1 MQNLIFGLIS
11 GSILAIAAVGFSMI
25 RQTEG
30 FINIAH
36 GQMLT
41 IGAFM
46 GFILVNNVGL
56 NVFVAGLLAML
67 IVGALGVLL
76 AWIVFDPVV
85 GKGALAQ
92 LFTSIGL
99 AYVLYGLIRV
109 VFGAKVQFY
118 PNLFGTR
125 FDLGSFNI
133 TVGEIVIIGLAAVS
147 TAGLHLFLT
156 QTRIG
161 TWIRATAS
169 NPELARLRGIPVRR
183 VSRTVWFV
191 ASALAGMAGVMLGVI
206 GNVSSELGWAQILM
220 VLAAAVLGGLGSIYG
235 VLASGLLLGLV
246 MDLSVLL
253 GIPSTWRLVVAFIA
267 LVLVLVFRPQG
278 LFARAGRKEAA

>member
-11 GSILAIAAVGFSMI
+11 GSILALASVGLSMI

-41 IGAFM
+41 VGAFL
-46 GFILVNNVGL
+46 GFLMVNTLGL
-56 NVFVAGLLAML
+56 NVFVAGLIAML
-67 IVGALGVLL
+67 AVGLLGVLL
-76 AWIVFDPVV
+76 AKVVFDPVV

-99 AYVLYGLIRV
+99 AYLLYGLVRII
-109 VFGAKVQFY
+109 FGAKVQFF
-118 PNLFGTR
+118 PNLFGQR

-133 TVGEIVIIGLAAVS
+133 TMGELVIIGLAALS
-147 TAGLHLFLT
+147 TISLHFFLT
-156 QTRIG
+156 RTRLG

-169 NPELARLRGIPVRR
+169 NPELARLRGIPVKR
-183 VSRTVWFV
+183 VSQAVWFV
-191 ASALAGMAGVMLGVI
+191 ASALAGLAGVMLGVM

-235 VLASGLLLGLV
+235 VLAAGLLLGLI
-246 MDLSVLL
+246 MDLSALV
-253 GIPSTWRLVVAFIA
+253 IPSTYRVVVAFVA
-267 LVLVLVFRPQG
+267 LVLVLLLRPQG
-278 LFARAGRKEAA
+278 LFTRAGRKEAA

>member
-41 IGAFM
+41 VGAFT
-46 GFILVNNVGL
+46 GFLLVNNLGL
-56 NVFVAGLLAML
+56 NVFVGGLIAM
-67 IVGALGVLL
+67 IAVGILGVIL
-76 AWIVFDPVV
+76 ARLVFDPVV

-99 AYVLYGLIRV
+99 AYLLYGLVRV

-118 PNLFGTR
+118 PNLFGRR
-125 FDLGSFNI
+125 FDFESFNI
-133 TVGEIVIIGLAAVS
+133 TVGELVIIGLAAVS
-147 TAGLHLFLT
+147 TGALHLFLT
-156 QTRIG
+156 RTRIG

-169 NPELARLRGIPVRR
+169 NPELARLRGIPVKR
-183 VSRTVWFV
+183 VSQAVWFV

-206 GNVSSELGWAQILM
+206 GNVNSELGWTQILM

-235 VLASGLLLGLV
+235 VLASGLLLGMV
-246 MDLSVLL
+246 MDLSALV
-253 GIPSTWRLVVAFIA
+253 IPSTWRLVVAFIA

-278 LFARAGRKEAA
+278 LFVRAGRREAT

>member
-11 GSILAIAAVGFSMI
+11 GSILALASVGLSMI

-41 IGAFM
+41 VGAFL
-46 GFILVNNVGL
+46 GFLMVNTLGL
-56 NVFVAGLLAML
+56 NVFVAGLIAML
-67 IVGALGVLL
+67 AVGLLGVLL
-76 AWIVFDPVV
+76 AKVVFDPVV

-99 AYVLYGLIRV
+99 AYLLYGLVRII
-109 VFGAKVQFY
+109 FGAKVQFF
-118 PNLFGTR
+118 PNLFGQR

-133 TVGEIVIIGLAAVS
+133 TMGELVIIGLAALS
-147 TAGLHLFLT
+147 TGSLHLFLT
-156 QTRIG
+156 KTRLG

-169 NPELARLRGIPVRR
+169 NPELARLRGIPVKR
-183 VSRTVWFV
+183 VSQAVWFV
-191 ASALAGMAGVMLGVI
+191 ASALAGLAGVMLGVM

-235 VLASGLLLGLV
+235 VLAAGLLLGLI
-246 MDLSVLL
+246 MDLSALV
-253 GIPSTWRLVVAFIA
+253 IPSTYRVVVAFVA
-267 LVLVLVFRPQG
+267 LVLVLLLRPQG
-278 LFARAGRKEAA
+278 LFTRAGRKEAA

>member
-11 GSILAIAAVGFSMI
+11 GSILALASVGLSMI

-41 IGAFM
+41 VGAFL
-46 GFILVNNVGL
+46 GFLMVNTLGL
-56 NVFVAGLLAML
+56 NVFLAGLIAML
-67 IVGALGVLL
+67 AVGLLGVVL
-76 AWIVFDPVV
+76 AKVVFDPVV

-99 AYVLYGLIRV
+99 AYLLYGLVRII
-109 VFGAKVQFY
+109 FGAKVQFF
-118 PNLFGTR
+118 PNLFGRR
-125 FDLGSFNI
+125 FDLGAFNI
-133 TVGEIVIIGLAAVS
+133 TTGELVIIGLAAFSTVS
-147 TAGLHLFLT
+147 LHLFLT
-156 QTRIG
+156 RTKLG

-169 NPELARLRGIPVRR
+169 NPDLARLRGIPVKR
-183 VSRTVWFV
+183 VSQAVWFV
-191 ASALAGMAGVMLGVI
+191 ASALAGLAGVMLGVM

-235 VLASGLLLGLV
+235 VLAAGLLLGLI
-246 MDLSVLL
+246 MDLSALV
-253 GIPSTWRLVVAFIA
+253 IPSTYRVVVAFGA
-267 LVLVLVFRPQG
+267 LVLVLLLRPQG
-278 LFARAGRKEAA
+278 LFVRAGRKEAA